1 MAVKIVP
8 TSTPSTGLENSTSTR
23 VNSGTSLSPPTAADI
38 ASMPNISTAKPIR
51 IMPVSLRLALFWN
64 IYRTIPIIA
73 KIGTKDD
80 GLSS

>member
-1 MAVKIVP
+1 MDLFDVL
-8 TSTPSTGLENSTSTR
+8 SLLGGLALFLFGMNLMGQALEKRAGSKLKTF
-23 VNSGTSLSPPTAADI
+23 P
-38 ASMPNISTAKPIR
+38 AKPIR